1 MIKRWLC
8 LLLVSAFLLQSAV
21 AGVQSHVADPAKADH
36 QSATVGMDH
45 VQHGTDQNAPECDM
59 QQHGHCCHGHCCHGH
74 LGAALLT
81 GHAFNFYSIN
91 NRPAVDYTFFIPSS
105 PSSELLRPPAV

>member
-36 QSATVGMDH
+36 QSAIVGMDH
-45 VQHGTDQNAPECDM
+45 VQHGTDQTAPDCDM
-59 QQHGHCCHGHCCHGH
+59 QQHGHCCHGH
-74 LGAALLT
+74 LGVALLI
-81 GHAFNFYSIN
+81 GHAFDFSSKN
-91 NRPAVDYTFFIPSS
+91 NLPSVDYTFFVPSS
-105 PSSELLRPPAV
+105 PSSELFRPPTV